1 MIGVCRVLF
10 FLLLF
15 SSLVNTSFGETD
27 VDEPEFDM
35 DTDIS
40 DSVGSKDGENS
51 AAIGTDVEIT
61 GVTIINGSV
70 WIDGVK
76 IHKPQSVYTSRKN
89 GKIYRIHWGSNDNV
103 SVAEE

>member
-1 MIGVCRVLF
+1 MMGGWRVVL
-10 FLLLF
+10 FLLLCG
-15 SSLVNTSFGETD
+15 SLVNASFGETD
-27 VDEPEFDM
+27 EGEPGFDA

-40 DSVGSKDGENS
+40 VNVDSKDKENS
-51 AAIGTDVEIT
+51 AVDNDVEIT

-70 WIDGVK
+70 WIDGVN

>member
-1 MIGVCRVLF
+1 MGVWRVVL

-15 SSLVNTSFGETD
+15 GLLVNVSFGETD
-27 VDEPEFDM
+27 VDEPKFDV

-40 DSVGSKDGENS
+40 DSVGSEDGENS
-51 AAIGTDVEIT
+51 AAIGNDVEIT
-61 GVTIINGSV
+61 GVAIINGSV

-89 GKIYRIHWGSNDNV
+89 GKIYRIRWGSNDNV